1 MGHNDPKVP
10 EAWLSAC
17 EGRRS
22 GWGVHF
28 GVPGP
33 PPHGFDGRDMH
44 HCHLLEHRHHD
55 MMRPYVVLPRRLPD
69 GAVDGHGADARIPG
83 RPPNP

>member
-1 MGHNDPKVP
+1 VVTEQRPGHGPGLEEEWMGV
-10 EAWLSAC
+10 
-17 EGRRS
+17 R
-22 GWGVHF
+22 F

-33 PPHGFDGRDMH
+33 LSHGLDGVASRDLRH

-55 MMRPYVVLPRRLPD
+55 MMRPYVVLPRRLPH
-69 GAVDGHGADARIPG
+69 GAPYGHGADATIPG

>member
-1 MGHNDPKVP
+1 MGV
-10 EAWLSAC
+10 
-17 EGRRS
+17 R
-22 GWGVHF
+22 F

-33 PPHGFDGRDMH
+33 SSHGLDGVASRDMHH

-55 MMRPYVVLPRRLPD
+55 MMGPYVVLPRGLPH
-69 GAVDGHGADARIPG
+69 GAAYRHGADARIPG